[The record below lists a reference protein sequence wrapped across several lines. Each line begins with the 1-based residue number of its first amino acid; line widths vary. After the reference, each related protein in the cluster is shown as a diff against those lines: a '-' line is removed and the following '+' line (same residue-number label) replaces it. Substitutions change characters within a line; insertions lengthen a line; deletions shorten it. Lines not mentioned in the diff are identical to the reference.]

1 MGIAVQHAMTL
12 EELDKGLITLEEYFK
27 AHPDEEAEYIDAMA
41 EMETENFVDYPED
54 W

>member
-1 MGIAVQHAMTL
+1 MGTTTQYAMTL

-41 EMETENFVDYPED
+41 EMEAENFVDYPED